1 MSQTQQQSDRIEEWV
16 PGLQCCNEAWESA
29 YLRFETPEQEIAKF
43 TARLKA
49 LGVDGWRRGARVL
62 DIFCGRGN
70 GLKALERF
78 GFTDL
83 CGVDLSPRLLRQ
95 YQGPAR
101 LYVGD
106 AREMR
111 FADASFDLV
120 IVQGGLHH
128 LERLPEDLDRVC
140 AEVARVLKP
149 DGRFV
154 IVEPWRTA
162 FLRAVD
168 ALSEVA
174 PLRAAWGKLDAHYV
188 MVKEEG
194 EIYQTWLGNPAT
206 VLGVLRRRFRP
217 QVERMAW
224 AKLHFV
230 GIPRKDA
237 D

>member
-1 MSQTQQQSDRIEEWV
+1 MSDIEHWH
-16 PGLQCCNEAWESA
+16 PGLHCCNEVWERA

-43 TARLKA
+43 TKRLKA
-49 LGVDGWRRGARVL
+49 LGVDGWRRDARVL

-70 GLKALERF
+70 GLKALEGF

-83 CGVDLSPRLLRQ
+83 NGVDLSPHLLRQ

-106 AREMR
+106 ARDMR
-111 FADASFDLV
+111 FPDASFDIV

-128 LERLPEDLDRVC
+128 LETLPEDLDRVC
-140 AEVARVLKP
+140 AEVARILKP

-154 IVEPWRTA
+154 VVEPWRTT

-168 ALSEVA
+168 ALSEIP

-194 EIYQTWLGNPAT
+194 GIYQTWLGNPDT
-206 VLGVLRRRFRP
+206 VLGVLRARFTP
-217 QVERMAW
+217 EIERAAW

-230 GIPRKDA
+230 GRPRKA
-237 D
+237 